1 MFSCHTLGS
10 DQANAAKQVQD
21 FGNEASLSHELI
33 AGAASYE
40 AAKAYEKRCDD
51 QGMSPLKLQI
61 PNSFG
66 CACMLKSP

>member
-1 MFSCHTLGS
+1 MFSCHDLDS
-10 DQANAAKQVQD
+10 DQANAAKHVQD

-40 AAKAYEKRCDD
+40 AAKAYEKHCDD
-51 QGMSPLKLQI
+51 QGMSSLRLQI

-66 CACMLKSP
+66 CACMLTSP